1 MEDGMQEKLNELSL
15 GEKLVLGGSL
25 VFLIAALFFD
35 WWSFD
40 EGRVN
45 YGHSLLSSP
54 GAIYGLIAFVIVLAM
69 AGILLAMKFGNVNM
83 PALPVGWTWGMAY
96 GAASAVLVVAVLLKA
111 WRISSGEVTI
121 GGVTD
126 DASLGGFGIGFFLGV
141 IATAAIAYG
150 GFLLYSADKGG
161 GFASLRGQR

>member
-1 MEDGMQEKLNELSL
+1 
-15 GEKLVLGGSL
+15 
-25 VFLIAALFFD
+25 
-35 WWSFD
+35 
-40 EGRVN
+40 
-45 YGHSLLSSP
+45 
-54 GAIYGLIAFVIVLAM
+54 M

-96 GAASAVLVVAVLLKA
+96 GAAAAVLVVAMLLKA

-121 GGVTD
+121 GGVTG